1 MASTLVWYLR
11 STARALR
18 VGLLCWMFWGA
29 SLMWLV
35 DAVFA
40 YAELGAACFT
50 PAPAELLDGLFL
62 RAFGGR
68 PGLVIWLAALLIR
81 DPKGVLRQKLSQK

>member
-1 MASTLVWYLR
+1 
-11 STARALR
+11 
-18 VGLLCWMFWGA
+18 MFWGA

-40 YAELGAACFT
+40 YAEQGAACFT

-62 RAFGGR
+62 GLSVMALA
-68 PGLVIWLAALLIR
+68 LVIWLAALLIR
-81 DPKGVLRQKLSQK
+81 TPRGFCVRSCPAPKNETGLPWEGKSGFSLFFISWG